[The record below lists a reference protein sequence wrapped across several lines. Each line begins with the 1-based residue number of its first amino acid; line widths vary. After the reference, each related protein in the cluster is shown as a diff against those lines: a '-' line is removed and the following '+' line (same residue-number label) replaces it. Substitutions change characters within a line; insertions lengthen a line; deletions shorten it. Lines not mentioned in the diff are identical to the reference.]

1 MTFRSALTSLAPATT
16 RPLYDFRNWATSV
29 MTIAANGNVGIGT
42 TSPSSNLHVNG
53 STLISG
59 SLTASTVSA
68 TTYYNLPTDI
78 YVTGATYN
86 NANTFTYTNNTGGT
100 FNVLFNEVTGLT
112 VNGNLNVTGNTNIS
126 GDLAIT
132 GGASAL
138 VVGGNT
144 PANYP
149 IDVRWA
155 TAPPAS
161 VSIFAVGD
169 IIAFSDSRMK
179 FNVENIADALNKIR
193 QINGVTF
200 TRPDLGS
207 DTNRLAGVIAQEV
220 EQVLPEVVKIDDN
233 NIQRISYVAVGN
245 TSSSISA
252 PYYGAPQNDMLTIRS
267 K

>member
-1 MTFRSALTSLAPATT
+1 MGPFGPQGA
-16 RPLYDFRNWATSV
+16 
-29 MTIAANGNVGIGT
+29 
-42 TSPSSNLHVNG
+42 
-53 STLISG
+53 
-59 SLTASTVSA
+59 
-68 TTYYNLPTDI
+68 
-78 YVTGATYN
+78 TGATGG
-86 NANTFTYTNNTGGT
+86 TGPTGPQGTTGSTGGT
-100 FNVLFNEVTGLT
+100 GPTGPQGTTGSTGGAGPTGPQGTTGSNAGITSYTNTTDNNILTAVSSTAIQGETNLTFNGTD
-112 VNGNLNVTGNTNIS
+112 LNVTGNTNIS

-220 EQVLPEVVKIDDN
+220 EQVLPEVVKIDPETGMKA
-233 NIQRISYVAVGN
+233 VAYGN
-245 TSSSISA
+245 LSA
-252 PYYGAPQNDMLTIRS
+252 LLIEAIKELMIKVENLEDKL
-267 K
+267 KNK